1 MSALPPMQ
9 YRRLG
14 RTNMQVSVIGLGT
27 GGPSMLGQRS
37 GVAQADA
44 ERTVRHALDLGINLI
59 DTAADYQGSEA
70 ILGQALTGVPRD
82 SYILCTKF
90 KAERRV
96 RHTDGSSHDE
106 LKPTEEMV
114 VSLERSLAHLG
125 TDYVDVFQIH
135 GVPAGLYEQIRDAFV
150 PVARRLQAQ
159 GKCRFLGITDAF
171 SDQDGRT
178 QLVHATRDDDFDTLM
193 VGYNLLTP
201 VAERDVLPAA
211 ARRDRGI
218 IIMCAVRRAI
228 ARPAQLEGLIA
239 QLKEAG
245 DLPRDALP
253 DQAPLDW
260 LAHDDVESVV
270 AAAYKFTAAHPAVSC
285 VLTGT
290 ASVEHLQQNVRA
302 VLGPPLPEA
311 DRQRLLDLFGPIGRK
326 LGN

>member
-1 MSALPPMQ
+1 MSALPPMK

-14 RTNMQVSVIGLGT
+14 RTGLQVSAIGLGT

-37 GVAQADA
+37 GVARAEA

-70 ILGQALTGVPRD
+70 ILGTALKGVPRD

-96 RHTDGSSHDE
+96 RHLDGSARDE
-106 LKPTEEMV
+106 LKPTNDMV
-114 VSLERSLAHLG
+114 VSLDRSLKHLG

-135 GVPAGLYEQIRDAFV
+135 GVPAGLYEPIRDAFV
-150 PVARRLQAQ
+150 PVARRLQTQ
-159 GKCRFLGITDAF
+159 GKCRFLGIIDAF
-171 SDQDGRT
+171 SDQDGRA
-178 QLVHATRDDDFDTLM
+178 QLVRATQDDDFDTLM
-193 VGYNLLTP
+193 VGYNLMTP
-201 VAERDVLPAA
+201 GPETDVLPAA
-211 ARRDRGI
+211 AERDRGI

-228 ARPAQLEGLIA
+228 ARPASLQALIG

-253 DQAPLDW
+253 DEAPLDW

-270 AAAYKFTAAHPAVSC
+270 AAAYKFAAAHPAVSC

-290 ASVEHLQQNVRA
+290 ASIEHLEQNVRA
-302 VLGPPLPEA
+302 VLGPSLPAA
-311 DRQRLLDLFGPIGRK
+311 DRRRLLDQFGPIGRK